1 MNRRPLVGGSFFM
14 VDVQPKIGL
23 SLSGGG
29 ARCAAHLGILQ
40 ALEEAD
46 LKPARLVGVSSG
58 SIVGAL
64 YAAGKT
70 PIEIRDLIKQG
81 SLFRLFGFGI
91 PSRGL
96 TSLSYLRKKMLE
108 ALGQELMLE
117 NLPLPFHAGIT
128 NLNTG
133 ELELRDTGNLIDTVC
148 ASCAIPFVFKP
159 VEIDGH
165 QYADGGIVCNMPI
178 EPLQSDGDIDIVMG
192 ANLISAS
199 NLGPAD
205 LSSIW
210 GIMWRSFDL
219 SMIANTAPSLQACDF
234 TFEPQDLNQYN
245 IFAFSKTDEM
255 YEAGYQYG
263 KRRVADLR
271 KYIEE
276 TRDSLAAQALR
287 G

>member
-1 MNRRPLVGGSFFM
+1 M
-14 VDVQPKIGL
+14 VDEQPKIGL

-29 ARCAAHLGILQ
+29 ARCAAHLGILT
-40 ALEEAD
+40 ALEEAN
-46 LKPARLVGVSSG
+46 LKPDRLVGVSSG
-58 SIVGAL
+58 ALVGAL

-70 PIEIRDLIKQG
+70 PIEIRDLLKQG
-81 SLFRLFGFGI
+81 SLFKLFGFGI

-96 TSLSYLRKKMLE
+96 TSLNYLRKRMLD
-108 ALGQELMLE
+108 ALGQEVMMEELE
-117 NLPLPFHAGIT
+117 LPFHVGIT

-133 ELELRDTGNLIDTVC
+133 ELEMRHTGNLIDTVC

-159 VEIDGH
+159 VEIDG
-165 QYADGGIVCNMPI
+165 QQFADGGIVCNMPI
-178 EPLQSDGDIDIVMG
+178 EPLQTNDDIDIVIG

-219 SMIANTAPSLQACDF
+219 SMIANTAPALQACDF

-255 YEAGYQYG
+255 YEVGYQYATG
-263 KRRVADLR
+263 RVTDLR
-271 KYIEE
+271 KYIRESRTKTLE
-276 TRDSLAAQALR
+276 TRLLR
-287 G
+287 KL